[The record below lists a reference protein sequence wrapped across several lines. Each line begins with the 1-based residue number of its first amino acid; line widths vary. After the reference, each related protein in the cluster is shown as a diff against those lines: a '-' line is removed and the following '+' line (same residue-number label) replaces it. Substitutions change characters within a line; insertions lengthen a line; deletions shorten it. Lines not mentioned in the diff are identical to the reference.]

1 MLSYLVQSNGLF
13 SVLARPWMQYPV
25 LLKSYMPELYYKAL
39 FCVWCAF
46 ESDAEYLF
54 NCDTS
59 TRVSLSGASYGIF
72 LQCSDRM

>member
-46 ESDAEYLF
+46 ESPKRVRNFA
-54 NCDTS
+54 DTS
-59 TRVSLSGASYGIF
+59 
-72 LQCSDRM
+72 